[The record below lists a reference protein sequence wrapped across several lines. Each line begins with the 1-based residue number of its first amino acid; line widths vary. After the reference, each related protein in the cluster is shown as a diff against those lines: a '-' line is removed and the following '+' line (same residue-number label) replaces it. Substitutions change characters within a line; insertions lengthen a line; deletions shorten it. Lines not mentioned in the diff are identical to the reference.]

1 MKKSIRLYVSQRSIT
16 MYLFSPSRDHCFL
29 LEKISFESLA
39 QSVQSKEET
48 IGVVYMIPGC
58 LSYQHESI
66 TDTSKNIIPER
77 VNPYCV
83 AWSRFSFEYENL
95 HPDQRPLV
103 SVWNQSPGRVEWVA
117 HALFS
122 PSKLRWRRVSHFGR
136 WMQRKT
142 NFM

>member
-1 MKKSIRLYVSQRSIT
+1 
-16 MYLFSPSRDHCFL
+16 
-29 LEKISFESLA
+29 
-39 QSVQSKEET
+39 
-48 IGVVYMIPGC
+48 MIPGC

-83 AWSRFSFEYENL
+83 AWSRFSFEYENS

-103 SVWNQSPGRVEWVA
+103 SVWNQSPGRLERVA

-142 NFM
+142 NFLMYSIQSHKASHWYGNHTGPSKHAVRNQDSSLY